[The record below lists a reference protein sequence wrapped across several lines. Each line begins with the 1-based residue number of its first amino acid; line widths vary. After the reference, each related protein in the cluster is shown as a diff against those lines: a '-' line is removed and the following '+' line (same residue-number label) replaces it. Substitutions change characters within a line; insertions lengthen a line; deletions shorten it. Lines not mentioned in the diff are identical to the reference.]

1 MLLQVRRKA
10 KRDSMKGK
18 IERLDDFGRGIAY
31 INGKICFIENALPE
45 ELVEIK
51 IIKEKKKYY
60 EAKVL
65 NYLEKS
71 NRRQV
76 SNCPYYYLCGGCN
89 LEHIS
94 LEEENKFKAEK
105 VKNLLKKFTNI
116 NENLVKEIISH
127 NAYNYRNKIT
137 LHGQNKKLGLY
148 QKGSNEIVGIN
159 ECLLVNNKINE
170 IIKELI
176 KINENI
182 TKAVIKTSNDL
193 TYSMVEIAGEVKN
206 YSHLLDMVDVLIIN
220 KKSITKK
227 SKILTTIGDK
237 RYYESISS
245 FFQVNKTLTKN
256 LYDEVLKTVKEIHP
270 NRVLDLYCG
279 VGTIGIYVSE
289 HCKEII
295 GIDYNESNISDAND
309 NKELNQLSNI
319 DFICDK
325 VENRIDSFKDIDL
338 IIVDPPRAGL
348 DAKTRD
354 YLKKINPKAIIY
366 ISCDPATLVR
376 DLNKLE
382 TAYQVK
388 YLKPFNMF
396 PRTYH
401 VECVSVLI
409 RRDNNE

>member
-1 MLLQVRRKA
+1 
-10 KRDSMKGK
+10 MKVK

-65 NYLEKS
+65 NHLEKS
-71 NRRQV
+71 PKRQIN
-76 SNCPYYYLCGGCN
+76 NCPYYYLCGGCN
-89 LEHIS
+89 LEHLSIV
-94 LEEENKFKAEK
+94 EENKFKTEK
-105 VKNLLKKFTNI
+105 IKNLLNKFTNI
-116 NENLVKEIISH
+116 NENLVKEIVSH
-127 NAYNYRNKIT
+127 EVHNYRNKIT
-137 LHGQNKKLGLY
+137 LHGKNKKLGLY
-148 QKGSNEIVGIN
+148 QKGSNEIVEIK
-159 ECLLVNNKINE
+159 ECLLVDNKINE

-182 TKAVIKTSNDL
+182 TKVVVKTSNDS
-193 TYSMVEIAGEVKN
+193 THSMVEITGEVKD
-206 YSHLLDMVDVLIIN
+206 YSYLEKIVDVLIIN
-220 KKSITKK
+220 KKLITKS
-227 SKILTTIGDK
+227 SKIITTIGNKD
-237 RYYESISS
+237 YYASVSS
-245 FFQVNKTLTKN
+245 FFQVNKTLTKD
-256 LYDEVLKTVKEIHP
+256 LYDEVLKVVKEMQP

-279 VGTIGIYVSE
+279 VGTIGIYVSDY
-289 HCKEII
+289 CKEII

-309 NKELNQLSNI
+309 NRKFNCLSNI

-348 DAKTRD
+348 DSKTRD
-354 YLKKINPKAIIY
+354 YLKRINPKAIIY
-366 ISCDPATLVR
+366 ISCDPVTLVR
-376 DLNKLE
+376 DLNELE
-382 TAYQVK
+382 TTYQVK

>member
-1 MLLQVRRKA
+1 
-10 KRDSMKGK
+10 MKGK

-71 NRRQV
+71 AKRQV
-76 SNCPYYYLCGGCN
+76 SNCPYYHLCGGCD

-105 VKNLLKKFTNI
+105 VKNLIKKFTNI

-148 QKGSNEIVGIN
+148 QKGSNEIVEIN

-295 GIDYNESNISDAND
+295 GIDYNKSNISDADD

-348 DAKTRD
+348 DSKTRD

-366 ISCDPATLVR
+366 ISCDPVTLVR

>member
-1 MLLQVRRKA
+1 
-10 KRDSMKGK
+10 MKGK

-148 QKGSNEIVGIN
+148 QKGSNEIVEIN

-176 KINENI
+176 KININI
-182 TKAVIKTSNDL
+182 TKAIIKTSNDL

-256 LYDEVLKTVKEIHP
+256 LYDEVSKTVKEIHP

-366 ISCDPATLVR
+366 ISCDPVTLVR